1 MAMRIIEITDAQGQL
16 ELLRTVIDNTWTAI
30 AQQAEQEK
38 RAEAER
44 KAQAKL
50 KPRAK
55 KASKGT
61 SIRTPTP
68 LPTPTKKLQAPLA
81 KQPPSPLNTP
91 NPNALNAVNPLPP
104 TNPQLNQPPT
114 NTAINP
120 NLKSTQYPKPTVN
133 TPIKPHN
140 GLKMGSFSKN
150 IGTTEKEEDGDDR
163 HSKNGI
169 ATLKK

>member
-1 MAMRIIEITDAQGQL
+1 MRISEITDAQGQL
-16 ELLRTVIDNTWTAI
+16 ELLRTIIDNTWTAI

-50 KPRAK
+50 KPRSK
-55 KASKGT
+55 KSSKGT
-61 SIRTPTP
+61 SIRIPTP
-68 LPTPTKKLQAPLA
+68 PPPPTKKSKAPLSN
-81 KQPPSPLNTP
+81 QPAPTLNKS
-91 NPNALNAVNPLPP
+91 NPNALNAVKPEPP
-104 TNPQLNQPPT
+104 TNPQLKQQPI

-120 NLKSTQYPKPTVN
+120 KLASMPYPKPTAN
-133 TPIKPHN
+133 TPINQHYGVKD
-140 GLKMGSFSKN
+140 GYFGKN
-150 IGTTEKEEDGDDR
+150 IGATEKDDDGDDR

>member
-1 MAMRIIEITDAQGQL
+1 MRISEITDAQGQL

-44 KAQAKL
+44 KAQANL
-50 KPRAK
+50 KPRGK
-55 KASKGT
+55 KSSKGT
-61 SIRTPTP
+61 SIRIPTPTP
-68 LPTPTKKLQAPLA
+68 PPTKKPQAPLA
-81 KQPPSPLNTP
+81 KQPPSPLNKS
-91 NPNALNAVNPLPP
+91 NPNALNAVKPVPP
-104 TNPQLNQPPT
+104 TNPQLKQLPI

-120 NLKSTQYPKPTVN
+120 KLASTLHPKPIAN
-133 TPIKPHN
+133 SPIKQHYGVKDN
-140 GLKMGSFSKN
+140 YFGKN
-150 IGTTEKEEDGDDR
+150 IGATEKEDDGDDK

>member
-1 MAMRIIEITDAQGQL
+1 MRISEITDAQGQL

-38 RAEAER
+38 RDEAER

-50 KPRAK
+50 KPRVK
-55 KASKGT
+55 KSGKGT
-61 SIRTPTP
+61 SIRIPTP
-68 LPTPTKKLQAPLA
+68 PPPLNKKPQAPLS
-81 KQPPSPLNTP
+81 KQPSSPLNKP
-91 NPNALNAVNPLPP
+91 NPNALNSVKPVPL

-120 NLKSTQYPKPTVN
+120 KLASMSQPKPIAT
-133 TPIKPHN
+133 TPIKQHN
-140 GLKMGSFSKN
+140 GLKMGYFGKN

>member
-1 MAMRIIEITDAQGQL
+1 MRIIEITDAQGQL

-30 AQQAEQEK
+30 SQQAEQER

-50 KPRAK
+50 KPRSK
-55 KASKGT
+55 KSSKGT
-61 SIRTPTP
+61 GLRIPTP
-68 LPTPTKKLQAPLA
+68 PPPPTKKPQASLA
-81 KQPPSPLNTP
+81 KQPPAPLNNP
-91 NPNALNAVNPLPP
+91 NPNALNAVKPLPSA
-104 TNPQLNQPPT
+104 NPQLKQQPT

-120 NLKSTQYPKPTVN
+120 KLAFTPHPKPTAT
-133 TPIKPHN
+133 TPIKPSY
-140 GLKMGSFSKN
+140 GLKTGYFGKN
-150 IGTTEKEEDGDDR
+150 IGTLEKEDDGDDR

>member
-1 MAMRIIEITDAQGQL
+1 MRISEITDAQGQL

-38 RAEAER
+38 RVEAER

-55 KASKGT
+55 KSGKGT
-61 SIRTPTP
+61 SLRITTPP
-68 LPTPTKKLQAPLA
+68 PPPTKKPQAPLA
-81 KQPPSPLNTP
+81 KQPPSPLNKP

-104 TNPQLNQPPT
+104 INPQLNQPPT

-120 NLKSTQYPKPTVN
+120 KLASTPYPKPTAT
-133 TPIKPHN
+133 TPIKQHN
-140 GLKMGSFSKN
+140 GLKKGYFGKN

-163 HSKNGI
+163 YSKNGI